1 MKIFITILSLA
12 ILTNVSAENAFE
24 KNYKS
29 QGDVNFMSLD
39 ADSKAEIYRGWDK
52 DKDNV
57 LMLEQG
63 FDLMGFSS
71 FVGTYVP
78 PSEALDFA
86 NKIKADTVLVYDRQ
100 INEATRATA
109 IKKARENIKRKKLDE
124 EGKIE
129 EIVINKEDLVD
140 PNVMFDF
147 YVSFWAKLPKPLF
160 GTHLINFPEND
171 ERGKDGGLF
180 VIAVIKDSVA
190 ANAGIL
196 RKDSIMKINDI
207 DLVEPQDFIKELINN
222 KGRDVK
228 IDYKRDGE
236 MRHVVVSI

>member
-1 MKIFITILSLA
+1 MKIFITILSLV

-29 QGDVNFMSLD
+29 QGDANFMSLD

-147 YVSFWAKLPKPLF
+147 
-160 GTHLINFPEND
+160 
-171 ERGKDGGLF
+171 
-180 VIAVIKDSVA
+180 
-190 ANAGIL
+190 
-196 RKDSIMKINDI
+196 
-207 DLVEPQDFIKELINN
+207 
-222 KGRDVK
+222 
-228 IDYKRDGE
+228 
-236 MRHVVVSI
+236 